1 MQVLYEQNTSQKFN
15 FSHVEPSVYII
26 RAIEDK
32 NKNGYKDIG
41 NFLLKTKPENVF
53 YLDGKVKLKANFQI
67 TDLLISTQN

>member
-15 FSHVEPSVYII
+15 FLHVEPGVYMI

-41 NFLLKTKPENVF
+41 NFILKTKPESVF